1 MNRNRMKAEDET
13 LDAFY
18 HGRIKI
24 LQKIKGYRFAL
35 DAPLLADFI
44 RTNENDELLEF
55 GTGNGIVSLLLSLHP
70 FKHITAVEV
79 QASLAELAR
88 KNIKLNHLE
97 KRITVVEQDLVQFQT
112 ENKYD
117 IIFSNPPY
125 HKKDEGH
132 LSPLEEK
139 SVAKHELK
147 CTIFDIMQKTAA
159 LLKRNGR
166 AYFVFP
172 EKRKDDIEEAG
183 KMNGLKMKS
192 RRAVVVHKKASPNL
206 FLIEYDFLS
215 QNLEQQPDLILY
227 DEEGNYTQETQE
239 IFSGRPHASSL
250 Q

>member
-1 MNRNRMKAEDET
+1 MKAEDET

-44 RTNENDELLEF
+44 RTTENDELLEF
-55 GTGNGIVSLLLSLHP
+55 GTGNGIVSLLLSIHP

-97 KRITVVEQDLVQFQT
+97 KRIKVVEQDLLQFRT
-112 ENKYD
+112 EKKYD

-132 LSPLEEK
+132 LSLSKEK
-139 SVAKHELK
+139 SIAKHELK
-147 CTIFDIMQKTAA
+147 CTIFDIMQKTSAF
-159 LLKRNGR
+159 LKRKGR

-172 EKRKDDIEEAG
+172 EKRKDDIEEAV

-192 RRAVVVHKKASPNL
+192 RRAVFAHKKARPNL
-206 FLIEYDFLS
+206 FLVEVDFFS
-215 QNLEQQPDLILY
+215 RGVNQQPDLILY
-227 DEEGNYTQETQE
+227 DSEGEYTQETKE
-239 IFSGRPHASSL
+239 IFAGRLHASSL